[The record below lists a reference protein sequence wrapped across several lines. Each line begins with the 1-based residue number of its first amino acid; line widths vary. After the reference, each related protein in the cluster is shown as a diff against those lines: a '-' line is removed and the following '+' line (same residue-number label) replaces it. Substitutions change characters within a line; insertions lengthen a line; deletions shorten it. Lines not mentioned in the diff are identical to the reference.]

1 MIWRLLLA
9 SGAVLCVFPVYK
21 SRQNERA
28 GLSSPG
34 RRCRESFISF
44 RLPSPLAPR
53 R

>member
-34 RRCRESFISF
+34 TGDGAGSHSSASGF
-44 RLPSPLAPR
+44 LAP
-53 R
+53 